1 MNFKWSFKKITILIT
16 ITLISLNSIFLFS
29 YYKFYLSNKLVDNIV
44 EAKDYNHRKLYY
56 LTRLIDGRN
65 LDETVEILD
74 SYAKKNNGYI
84 TLSTL
89 DGEIIYQKKS
99 TGKLFSSATFVYIDG
114 NNYELTYSSSSIS
127 SGLSFMKKFVFY
139 EIIIISI
146 ILLIIFTINSTKI
159 INPMEIILKDIN
171 DYKFGKIPYKRKLPK
186 NMQQIQNTFVD
197 MTMSLEEEKENQNRI
212 IASISHD
219 IKTPLTSVIGYA
231 DLLKNKNLSDEKK
244 KSYIDKIYNK
254 ALMMK
259 DILEEFDDYQSCN
272 IKDTLKLEE
281 KKIDDILEDINN
293 NYYDDLKEKKINLI
307 INNDA
312 KNKSIKID
320 YIKIKRIFSNVI
332 TNSVKNFNGKPGT
345 IKINVTYDK
354 EMVRF
359 EVADNGGGVDEKNL
373 KKIFKPLYTTDPSR
387 KISGLGL
394 SICKQIISAHDGN
407 IHAKN
412 NSENGL
418 SIIFYIPC

>member
-231 DLLKNKNLSDEKK
+231 DLLKSKNLSDEKK

-332 TNSVKNFNGKPGT
+332 TNSVKNFNGKSGT

-359 EVADNGGGVDEKNL
+359 EVADNGGGVDDKDL

>member
-1 MNFKWSFKKITILIT
+1 MKFNWSFKKITILIT
-16 ITLISLNSIFLFS
+16 VALISLNSIFLFS

-44 EAKDYNHRKLYY
+44 EAKEYNHRKLYY
-56 LTRLIDGRN
+56 LTRLIDGNN
-65 LDETVEILD
+65 LDKTVEILD

-84 TLSTL
+84 TLSTM

-99 TGKLFSSATFVYIDG
+99 SGKLFSSTTFVHIDG
-114 NNYELTYSSSSIS
+114 NNYELTYSSSSIA

-139 EIIIISI
+139 EIIIISV

-159 INPMEIILKDIN
+159 INPMEVILKDIN

-272 IKDTLKLEE
+272 IKDTLKIEE

-307 INNDA
+307 INNNT

-332 TNSVKNFNGKPGT
+332 TNSVKNFNGKSGT
-345 IKINVTYDK
+345 IKINVTSDK

-359 EVADNGGGVDEKNL
+359 EVADNGGGVDEKSL

>member
-231 DLLKNKNLSDEKK
+231 DLLKSKNLSDEKK

-281 KKIDDILEDINN
+281 KKI
-293 NYYDDLKEKKINLI
+293 NLI

-332 TNSVKNFNGKPGT
+332 TNSVKNFNGKSGT

-359 EVADNGGGVDEKNL
+359 EVADNGGGVDDKDL

>member
-332 TNSVKNFNGKPGT
+332 TNSVKNFNGKSGT

-359 EVADNGGGVDEKNL
+359 EVADNGGGVDEKDL

-394 SICKQIISAHDGN
+394 SICKQIISAHEGN

>member
-312 KNKSIKID
+312 KNKAIKID

-332 TNSVKNFNGKPGT
+332 TNSVKNFNGKSGT

-359 EVADNGGGVDEKNL
+359 EVADNGGGVDEKDL

>member
-332 TNSVKNFNGKPGT
+332 TNSVKNFNGKSGT

-359 EVADNGGGVDEKNL
+359 EVADNGGGVDDKDL